1 MAKQKIIRKK
11 YNPERENLK
20 LHKRLTVV
28 ILLCGVALFLILLF
42 RLFGMMVLNHDE
54 YERKALINQTRS
66 TPIAARRGIIYDRN
80 MDILATST
88 TVETVFVDPK
98 GIHEAKLDVQ
108 FIASN
113 LSRILSVEKSFVL
126 EQLADIEYQ
135 YKIIARKQP
144 QDVADELRD
153 FIKENK
159 LTGIYLEPEPQRYY
173 PRHTLAAQVVGFLNS
188 DNIGVEGLEFYY
200 NDKLTGVSGRSITTK
215 GNNSTEMLYS
225 YEKFYEAT
233 NGSNL
238 VLTLDTTVQEYMEKN
253 LEAAMEKYQVQNGA
267 FSIMMDVNTGEILG
281 MATLG
286 SFDPNNYLEILD
298 EKTLKSL
305 DEIREAMGEV
315 KEDSE
320 EYKELAEEFNQTEGS
335 ARLRQWRNRCVA
347 DGYEPGSTFKTITL
361 AAALEEGTITLN
373 SQFYCGGQ
381 EDIVGREETLHCWR
395 HEGHGGETTAQALQN
410 SCNIAFAHIGMGLNE
425 KIYDYADAFGL
436 MEYTG
441 IDMSGEAIGYFYQRS
456 QLAYNAFSST
466 ASFGQS
472 FKVTPIQLVRAIAAV
487 VNGGYV
493 LKPYVV
499 SEVLDDEGNVIQKNG
514 RTVLRQAIS
523 EETSATMRVLMESV
537 VTEGT
542 AGNAA
547 LAGYRIGG
555 KTGTSEKLDVK
566 DEYGNQTEDKIVS
579 FVGVSPIDDPKYI
592 VLVALDT
599 PSPWLGYYVSGGVM
613 AAPVV
618 RDIFADTL
626 QYLGVQP
633 DYTGV
638 DMRTVNVEM
647 PNLHGM
653 DEAQAAEVLAAQSLT
668 YRIVGTGETVTGQ
681 IPGALSLLPGNSE
694 VILYMGEDVPT
705 DKIIVPSLYGLTPW
719 EANLVIQNSGLY
731 LQTRGSSQIWATV
744 TGQDIPAGTEVSRGT
759 MITVELTD
767 STAQD

>member
-1 MAKQKIIRKK
+1 MANKK
-11 YNPERENLK
+11 KKFNPEKANRK
-20 LHKRLTVV
+20 LLGRTMIIMV
-28 ILLCGVALFLILLF
+28 LCGVLLF
-42 RLFGMMVLNHDE
+42 VPVLFQLFGMMVLDHEE
-54 YERKALINQTRS
+54 YESGAINNQTRS
-66 TPIAARRGIIYDRN
+66 TSIEARRGLIYDRN

-88 TVETVFVDPK
+88 TVETVFIDPNGIASHEEDVD
-98 GIHEAKLDVQ
+98 
-108 FIASN
+108 FIATG
-113 LSRILSVEKSFVL
+113 LAQILGVKKSFIL
-126 EQLADIEYQ
+126 EQAADTDYY

-144 QDVADELRD
+144 QEVADQVRAFIADNELV
-153 FIKENK
+153 
-159 LTGIYLEPEPQRYY
+159 GIYLEPEQQRYY
-173 PRHTLAAQVVGFLNS
+173 PRKTLAAQVIGFLNS
-188 DNIGVEGLEFYY
+188 DNVGVEGLEFYY
-200 NDKLTGVSGRSITTK
+200 NDELTGTAGKTITTK
-215 GNNSTEMLYS
+215 GNYSTEMLYS
-225 YEKFYEAT
+225 YEKYYEASD
-233 NGSNL
+233 GCSL

-253 LEAAMEKYQVQNGA
+253 LEAAVEKYKVQNGA

-286 SFDPNNYLEILD
+286 SYDPNHYLEIID
-298 EKTLKSL
+298 ETTLEKL
-305 DEIREAMGEV
+305 GAIRSEMNSV
-315 KEDSE
+315 KEGTE
-320 EYKELAEEFNQTEGS
+320 EYQELVDSYNKTEAE

-361 AAALEEGTITLN
+361 AAALEEGTVSLG

-381 EDIVGREETLHCWR
+381 EDIVGRDETLHCWK
-395 HEGHGGETTAQALQN
+395 HEGHGAETTAQALQN
-410 SCNIAFAHIGMGLNE
+410 SCNLAFAHIGIGLGA

-441 IDMSGEAIGYFYQRS
+441 IDMSGEAVGYFYNRS
-456 QLAYNAFSST
+456 ILAENAFSST

-499 SEVLDDEGNVIQKNG
+499 SEVLDDNGNVISRNG
-514 RTVLRQAIS
+514 KTVLRQAIS
-523 EETSATMRVLMESV
+523 EQTSETMRDLMESV

-555 KTGTSEKLDVK
+555 KTGTSEKLDVL
-566 DEYGNQTEDKIVS
+566 DEFGRQTEDKIVS
-579 FVGVSPIDDPKYI
+579 FVGVAPIDDPKYI

-599 PSPWLGYYVSGGVM
+599 PSPYLGYYISGGVM

-633 DYTGV
+633 DYTNV
-638 DMRTVNVEM
+638 DMSTVNVEM
-647 PNLHGM
+647 PNLKGM

-668 YRIVGTGETVTGQ
+668 YKIVGVGSKVTGQ
-681 IPGALSLLPGNSE
+681 IPAALALLPGNSE

-705 DKIIVPSLYGLTPW
+705 DTIVVPNLSGLTPW
-719 EANLVIQNSGLY
+719 ECNLVIQNTGLY

-744 TGQDIPAGTEVSRGT
+744 TGQDIPAGTEVPRGT

-767 STAQD
+767 STALD